1 MTKKKPAPNTAKK
14 PQKNKAG
21 LADESKDIAKDKKV
35 SKKETKKETKK
46 SKKSAKVP

>member
-21 LADESKDIAKDKKV
+21 LAEQSKDIAKDNKV
-35 SKKETKKETKK
+35 TKKETKK